1 MMAEVYEDIT
11 FRATA
16 LFHGE
21 SYCGRMY
28 INGVTRGRSGGL
40 GGAMNFRKR
49 NFRRFPKTGEH
60 LLKIPRV
67 ANVEL
72 LRLFQPWALL
82 SKCQI

>member
-21 SYCGRMY
+21 SYCIRVR
-28 INGVTRGRSGGL
+28 ISGVARRRRRV
-40 GGAMNFRKR
+40 GAMNFRKR
-49 NFRRFPKTGEH
+49 NFHRFPKIGERF
-60 LLKIPRV
+60 LKIPARCQYGTAAALPV
-67 ANVEL
+67 V
-72 LRLFQPWALL
+72 ALL